1 MRGRG
6 FKSHQ
11 VHYFEVF
18 SEVFNMTNE
27 MNVLNSKRV
36 GIYIWHVK
44 NEQKYCIGYW
54 DPAGKS
60 YTGLSE
66 YDGAKQ
72 RIEQE
77 IKAKD
82 GVLQLSMSDVVI
94 DFAKV
99 LDFYNPNN
107 RTSSFDKI
115 IHSNLIKFF
124 GRDCQVATEIFE
136 LSKEYKNPKD
146 IFIDAVEKTA
156 SNEWEKFDPSRPYNY
171 NPRKGS
177 QDEAIKAV
185 KAAVKNNC
193 RKFLLGCKCR
203 FGKTFTS
210 YEIAKELGY
219 SNILIMTFRPG
230 DTKEAWKSDLNS
242 HQHFKDYTF
251 FRQDEIEEFS
261 NHDGN
266 KVLFISF
273 QKAKI
278 SSDFE
283 AVKQI
288 YFDMVI
294 IDEDQIGAHRINN
307 RNLIEE
313 LDKNFTLVLTG
324 TPELEIM
331 SNEFGDDFYKFDY
344 IDEQTLKENPDT
356 KEFYADMPKLEIYSF
371 DLSNK
376 FVDTIKDLDGFSL
389 AEFFKV
395 ENDKFVYTAY
405 VNKFLDYISM
415 QIDSADELPDYS
427 LGIFANPDFDMSHGL
442 WKLPSIK
449 ACRLL
454 KELLNKHKFF
464 KDYDVEVLPESD
476 KSPKQIEKKCHES
489 NPTIWLTVMKNTVG
503 VTVKSWTYTISLYGS
518 DSSSLSSYIQFI
530 FRAGSPGKDVFRT
543 FDFCPS
549 RVLDVVDMFAVA
561 RCADKT
567 NDDYQAAITKVANY
581 LPVFAYNN
589 AGGFERLTP
598 NEIFKQIDNFTTVK
612 SCRNL
617 LYKEFDLLS
626 DYADSVENVHVQL
639 FNPTVTKNEAL
650 KKLKKELLKKAE
662 NKKKS
667 ETEKSENKDF
677 IEKMFQAFI
686 DIYTW
691 VKYDKGID
699 DIDDFLEKVESY
711 SDDFEEW
718 FGFSDEFMNAFIDVI
733 SSSKKNFGIA
743 IERFKMMPFKFAM
756 EDVPEM
762 LAEKMLDKFSKKRD
776 LIDAAC
782 KGPTLLKM
790 ANKRW
795 PDIKLFAY
803 NEDGIS
809 KRLMRIFEKEVPS
822 VNIIKELKTDM
833 NVIMNPPYNGNL
845 HLKII
850 DKVIKA
856 CPDSEI
862 INLSPIRWLQ
872 DPLAEYKKNSDYNRF
887 ENIRNHIENFDV
899 IKAEEASQIFQALV
913 HGDLGIYKITNDGGW
928 VKENFYKSIID
939 KVYSCEKHWDDV
951 VEHDKIDGIR
961 VKTQKL
967 RNSAPSSNSTIKE
980 WQRNESCY
988 HLMYKRHSCIFN
1000 DGKQD
1005 EKWWTEFDIKNKYSR
1020 NIGDPLVDS
1029 IKFDTYEEAK
1039 NFEDSC
1045 WTKFMLFCNKISKVG
1060 VHSDFRFL
1068 PFMPTYTHP
1077 WTDKDLYDFFELTP
1091 EEVNIIENEIK

>member
-1 MRGRG
+1 
-6 FKSHQ
+6 
-11 VHYFEVF
+11 
-18 SEVFNMTNE
+18 
-27 MNVLNSKRV
+27 MNVLNSKRA

-230 DTKEAWKSDLNS
+230 DTKEAWESDLNS

-405 VNKFLDYISM
+405 VNKFLDYLSM

-476 KSPKQIEKKCHES
+476 KSPKQIEKKCHEGK
-489 NPTIWLTVMKNTVG
+489 PTIWLTVMKNTVG
-503 VTVKSWTYTISLYGS
+503 VTVKSWTYTVSLYGS

-567 NDDYQAAITKVANY
+567 NDDYQAAITKVVNY

-598 NEIFKQIDNFTTVK
+598 NEIFKQIANFTTVR

-626 DYADSVENVHVQL
+626 DYTDSVESVHVQL

-677 IEKMFQAFI
+677 IEKMFQVFI

-809 KRLMRIFEKEVPS
+809 KRLNRILEKEVPS

-856 CPDSEI
+856 CSDSEI

-1060 VHSDFRFL
+1060 VNSDFRFL

>member
-1 MRGRG
+1 
-6 FKSHQ
+6 
-11 VHYFEVF
+11 
-18 SEVFNMTNE
+18 MTNE
-27 MNVLNSKRV
+27 IDVINKKKA

-60 YTGLSE
+60 YYGLSE
-66 YDGAKQ
+66 YDSAKQ

-94 DFAKV
+94 DFANV

-136 LSKEYKNPKD
+136 LSKEYKNLKD

-177 QDEAIKAV
+177 QDEAINAV
-185 KAAVKNNC
+185 KFAIKNNC

-251 FRQDEIEEFS
+251 FGQDEIEEFS

-283 AVKQI
+283 AVKQM

-395 ENDKFVYTAY
+395 ENDKFIYAAY
-405 VNKFLDYISM
+405 VNKFLDYLSM
-415 QIDSADELPDYS
+415 QIDSADELPDCS

-449 ACRLL
+449 ACNLL

-476 KSPKQIEKKCHES
+476 KSPKQIEKKCHEGK
-489 NPTIWLTVMKNTVG
+489 PTIWLTVMKNTVG

-518 DSSSLSSYIQFI
+518 DNSSLSSYIQFI

-567 NDDYQAAITKVANY
+567 NDDYQAAITKVVNY

-598 NEIFKQIDNFTTVK
+598 NEIFKQIANFTTVR

-626 DYADSVENVHVQL
+626 DYADSVESVQVQF

-691 VKYDKGID
+691 VKYDKDID
-699 DIDDFLEKVESY
+699 DINDFLKKVESY

-718 FGFSDEFMNAFIDVI
+718 FGFSDEFMNAFVEVI

-782 KGPTLLKM
+782 KGPTLLKT
-790 ANKRW
+790 AHKRW

-809 KRLMRIFEKEVPS
+809 KRLMRILEKEVPS

-833 NVIMNPPYNGNL
+833 NVIMNPPYNKNL
-845 HLKII
+845 HLKILRKI
-850 DKVIKA
+850 MQHSD
-856 CPDSEI
+856 EI
-862 INLSPIRWLQ
+862 VNLSPIRWLQ
-872 DPLAEYKKNSDYNRF
+872 DPLAEYKKNSDFKTF
-887 ENIRNHIENFDV
+887 EDVRKRIETLDV
-899 IKAEEASQIFQALV
+899 VPMKDAIKQFNTDIPT
-913 HGDLGIYKITNDGGW
+913 DLGIYHITLQGGW
-928 VKENFYKSIID
+928 NSTSFLNKTVIKVLNKIRENVRNFDVNQKDGWRVRISVICGGRNGGGGAGRKSSL
-939 KVYSCEKHWDDV
+939 V
-951 VEHDKIDGIR
+951 
-961 VKTQKL
+961 TQKL
-967 RNSAPSSNSTIKE
+967 IG
-980 WQRNESCY
+980 
-988 HLMYKRHSCIFN
+988 YK
-1000 DGKQD
+1000 DGMKD
-1005 EKWWTEFDIKNKYSR
+1005 EKPWYEHYMKNQYSKTTSE
-1020 NIGDPLVDS
+1020 IPYS
-1029 IKFDTYEEAK
+1029 IKFDTEEEMN
-1039 NFEDSC
+1039 NFLDVQNSNLGR
-1045 WTKFMLFCNKISKVG
+1045 WFYDKMVVDVNINNTN
-1060 VHSDFRFL
+1060 FL
-1068 PFMPTYTHP
+1068 WLPTYKHE

>member
-1 MRGRG
+1 
-6 FKSHQ
+6 
-11 VHYFEVF
+11 
-18 SEVFNMTNE
+18 MTNE
-27 MNVLNSKRV
+27 IDVINKKKA

-60 YTGLSE
+60 YYGLSE
-66 YDGAKQ
+66 YNSAKQ
-72 RIEQE
+72 RIEHS

-82 GVLQLSMSDVVI
+82 GAKQLSMSDVVI

-99 LDFYNPNN
+99 LDFYNPDN

-210 YEIAKELGY
+210 YEIAKELGFN
-219 SNILIMTFRPG
+219 NILIMTFRPG

-251 FRQDEIEEFS
+251 FGQDEIEEFS

-395 ENDKFVYTAY
+395 ENDKFVYAAY
-405 VNKFLDYISM
+405 VNKFLDYLSM
-415 QIDSADELPDYS
+415 QIDSADELPDCS

-476 KSPKQIEKKCHES
+476 KSPKQIEKKCHEGK
-489 NPTIWLTVMKNTVG
+489 PTIWLTVMKNTVG

-518 DSSSLSSYIQFI
+518 DNSSLSSYIQFI

-567 NDDYQAAITKVANY
+567 NDDYQAAITKVVNY

-598 NEIFKQIDNFTTVK
+598 NEIFKQIANFTTVR

-626 DYADSVENVHVQL
+626 DYADSVESIQVQS

-699 DIDDFLEKVESY
+699 DIDDFLEKIESY

-718 FGFSDEFMNAFIDVI
+718 FGFSDEFMNAFVEVI

-756 EDVPEM
+756 EDVPET

-803 NEDGIS
+803 NADGIS
-809 KRLMRIFEKEVPS
+809 KRLKRILEKEVPS
-822 VNIIKELKTDM
+822 VNIIKELRTDM

-850 DKVIKA
+850 DKLIRA
-856 CPDSEI
+856 CPNSEI
-862 INLSPIRWLQ
+862 VNLSPIRWLH

-887 ENIRNHIENFDV
+887 ENIRNHIESFDV

-939 KVYSCEKHWDDV
+939 KVYSCEKHWNDV

-967 RNSAPSSNSTIKE
+967 RNSAPSSNSTIKV
-980 WQRNESCY
+980 WQRNKSCY

-1060 VHSDFRFL
+1060 VNSDFRFL
-1068 PFMPTYTHP
+1068 PFMPTYKHK

>member
-6 FKSHQ
+6 FNSHQ

-27 MNVLNSKRV
+27 MNVLNSKRA

-72 RIEQE
+72 RIEQA

-283 AVKQI
+283 AVKQM

-405 VNKFLDYISM
+405 VNKFLDYLSM

-476 KSPKQIEKKCHES
+476 KSPKQIEKKCHEGK
-489 NPTIWLTVMKNTVG
+489 PTIWLTVMKNTVG
-503 VTVKSWTYTISLYGS
+503 VTVKSWTYTVSLYGS

-567 NDDYQAAITKVANY
+567 NDDYQAAITKVVNY

-598 NEIFKQIDNFTTVK
+598 NEIFKQIANFTTVR

-626 DYADSVENVHVQL
+626 DYADSVESVHVQL

-677 IEKMFQAFI
+677 IEKMFQVFI

-776 LIDAAC
+776 LIDVAC

-803 NEDGIS
+803 NADGIS
-809 KRLMRIFEKEVPS
+809 KRLKRILEKEVPS

-833 NVIMNPPYNGNL
+833 NVIMNPPYTT
-845 HLKII
+845 
-850 DKVIKA
+850 KVEQGRKRA
-856 CPDSEI
+856 LD
-862 INLSPIRWLQ
+862 LDYPIYKEVCKHADEVICLMRRSQ
-872 DPLAEYKKNSDYNRF
+872 KYKKDGEYTGYWETDEDGNDITFDGVGVEVGIFQHKKGLPNIEIKSKYELNGKLDWIKENDLTKKTTTLWHLIDRDWDKFRLGEPVPKGYVALNEVSTKNFTVFTEGEVPLKKNGEPLRMLVYIKTSNGVAMKKWLLEYVNPLHNDFRRF
-887 ENIRNHIENFDV
+887 GDNHIDRGFTRTIEV
-899 IKAEEASQIFQALV
+899 P
-913 HGDLGIYKITNDGGW
+913 
-928 VKENFYKSIID
+928 KELIPD
-939 KVYSCEKHWDDV
+939 
-951 VEHDKIDGIR
+951 
-961 VKTQKL
+961 
-967 RNSAPSSNSTIKE
+967 
-980 WQRNESCY
+980 
-988 HLMYKRHSCIFN
+988 
-1000 DGKQD
+1000 
-1005 EKWWTEFDIKNKYSR
+1005 
-1020 NIGDPLVDS
+1020 
-1029 IKFDTYEEAK
+1029 
-1039 NFEDSC
+1039 
-1045 WTKFMLFCNKISKVG
+1045 
-1060 VHSDFRFL
+1060 
-1068 PFMPTYTHP
+1068 
-1077 WTDKDLYDFFELTP
+1077 DFFF
-1091 EEVNIIENEIK
+1091 

>member
-1 MRGRG
+1 
-6 FKSHQ
+6 
-11 VHYFEVF
+11 
-18 SEVFNMTNE
+18 MTNE
-27 MNVLNSKRV
+27 MNVLNKKKV
-36 GIYIWHVK
+36 GIYAWHVK
-44 NEQKYCIGYW
+44 NEQKYCIGEW
-54 DPAGKS
+54 DPARKS
-60 YTGLSE
+60 YNGLSE

-77 IKAKD
+77 IKAKN

-99 LDFYNPNN
+99 LDFYNPDN
-107 RTSSFDKI
+107 RTSHFDKI
-115 IHSNLIKFF
+115 IHSNLTKFF

-136 LSKEYKNPKD
+136 LPKDWKNPKD
-146 IFIDAVEKTA
+146 IFIDAVKKTA
-156 SNEWEKFDPSRPYNY
+156 SNEWSKFDPSRPQSYS
-171 NPRKGS
+171 PRKGS

-193 RKFLLGCKCR
+193 TKFLLGCKCR

-251 FRQDEIEEFS
+251 YGQDEIEDFS
-261 NHDGN
+261 NDDGN
-266 KVLFISF
+266 KVLFMSF

-283 AVKQI
+283 VVKQLH
-288 YFDMVI
+288 FDMVI
-294 IDEDQIGAHRINN
+294 IDEDQIGAHCINN

-313 LDKNFTLVLTG
+313 LNKNFTLVLTG

-344 IDEQTLKENPDT
+344 IDEQMLKENPDT

-395 ENDKFVYTAY
+395 ENDKFVYAAY
-405 VNKFLDYISM
+405 VNKFLDYLSM
-415 QIDSADELPDYS
+415 QTDSADELPDCS

-449 ACRLL
+449 ACNLL
-454 KELLNKHKFF
+454 KGLLNKHKFF

-476 KSPKQIEKKCHES
+476 KSPKQIEKKCHEGK
-489 NPTIWLTVMKNTVG
+489 PTIWLTVMKNTVG
-503 VTVKSWTYTISLYGS
+503 VTVKPWTYTISLYGS
-518 DSSSLSSYIQFI
+518 DNSSLSSYIQFI
-530 FRAGSPGKDVFRT
+530 FRAGSPGKEVFRT

-549 RVLDVVDMFAVA
+549 RVLDVVDTFAVA
-561 RCADKT
+561 RCADRT
-567 NDDYQAAITKVANY
+567 NDDYQAAITKVVNY

-598 NEIFKQIDNFTTVK
+598 NDVFKQIANFTTVR

-626 DYADSVENVHVQL
+626 DYADNVESIQVQS
-639 FNPTVTKNEAL
+639 FNPTITKNEAL

-691 VKYDKGID
+691 VKYDKGVD
-699 DIDDFLEKVESY
+699 DIDCFLKNIESY
-711 SDDFEEW
+711 SDDFEGW
-718 FGFSDEFMNAFIDVI
+718 FEFSDEFMNAFVDVI

-756 EDVPEM
+756 EDVPET
-762 LAEKMLDKFSKKRD
+762 LAEMMLDKFSKKRN
-776 LIDAAC
+776 LLDAAC

-809 KRLMRIFEKEVPS
+809 KRLMRILEKEVPS

-833 NVIMNPPYNGNL
+833 NVIMNPPYTTKVEQGRKRALDLDYPIYKEACKHADEVICLMRRSQKYKKDGQYTGYWETDEDGNDITFDGVGVEVGIFQHKKDLPTIEIKSKYELNGKLDWIKENDLTRKTTTLWHLIDRDQNKFRLGEPVPKGYVAFNEVSTKNFTVFTEGEVPLKKNGDPLRMLVYVRTSNSVDMKKWLLEYVNPLHNDFRRFGDNHIDRGFTRTVEVPKELIPEGFLIDEPMNVIMNPPYNKNL
-845 HLKII
+845 HLKILRKMMQYS
-850 DKVIKA
+850 D
-856 CPDSEI
+856 EI
-862 INLSPIRWLQ
+862 VNLS
-872 DPLAEYKKNSDYNRF
+872 
-887 ENIRNHIENFDV
+887 
-899 IKAEEASQIFQALV
+899 
-913 HGDLGIYKITNDGGW
+913 
-928 VKENFYKSIID
+928 
-939 KVYSCEKHWDDV
+939 
-951 VEHDKIDGIR
+951 
-961 VKTQKL
+961 
-967 RNSAPSSNSTIKE
+967 
-980 WQRNESCY
+980 
-988 HLMYKRHSCIFN
+988 
-1000 DGKQD
+1000 
-1005 EKWWTEFDIKNKYSR
+1005 
-1020 NIGDPLVDS
+1020 
-1029 IKFDTYEEAK
+1029 
-1039 NFEDSC
+1039 
-1045 WTKFMLFCNKISKVG
+1045 
-1060 VHSDFRFL
+1060 
-1068 PFMPTYTHP
+1068 
-1077 WTDKDLYDFFELTP
+1077 P
-1091 EEVNIIENEIK
+1091 EEVNIVEQEIKL

>member
-1 MRGRG
+1 
-6 FKSHQ
+6 
-11 VHYFEVF
+11 
-18 SEVFNMTNE
+18 MTNE
-27 MNVLNSKRV
+27 IDVINKKKA

-54 DPAGKS
+54 DPTGKS
-60 YTGLSE
+60 YYSLSE
-66 YDGAKQ
+66 YDSAKQ
-72 RIEQE
+72 RIEHS

-82 GVLQLSMSDVVI
+82 GVLQLSISDVVI

-99 LDFYNPNN
+99 LDFYNPDN
-107 RTSSFDKI
+107 RSSSFDKI

-124 GRDCQVATEIFE
+124 GRDCQVATEVFE

-177 QDEAIKAV
+177 QDEAINAV

-251 FRQDEIEEFS
+251 FGQDEIEEFS

-283 AVKQI
+283 AVKQL

-313 LDKNFTLVLTG
+313 LNKNFTLVLTG

-389 AEFFKV
+389 TEFFKV
-395 ENDKFVYTAY
+395 ENDKFVYAAY
-405 VNKFLDYISM
+405 VNKFLDYLSM
-415 QIDSADELPDYS
+415 QVDSADELPDCS

-454 KELLNKHKFF
+454 KELLNKHRFF

-476 KSPKQIEKKCHES
+476 NSPKQIEKKCHEGK
-489 NPTIWLTVMKNTVG
+489 PTIWLTVMKNTVG

-518 DSSSLSSYIQFI
+518 DNSSLSSYIQFI
-530 FRAGSPGKDVFRT
+530 FRAGSPGKEVFRT

-567 NDDYQAAITKVANY
+567 NDDYQAAITKVVNY

-598 NEIFKQIDNFTTVK
+598 NEIFKQIANFTTVR

-626 DYADSVENVHVQL
+626 DYAYSVESVQVQS

-662 NKKKS
+662 NKKKY

-691 VKYDKGID
+691 VKYDKCID
-699 DIDDFLEKVESY
+699 DIDDFLKKIESY

-756 EDVPEM
+756 EDVPET

-809 KRLMRIFEKEVPS
+809 KRLMRILEKEVPS
-822 VNIIKELKTDM
+822 VNIIKELRTDM
-833 NVIMNPPYNGNL
+833 NVIMNPPYNKNL
-845 HLKII
+845 HLKILQEVMKYS
-850 DKVIKA
+850 D
-856 CPDSEI
+856 EI
-862 INLSPIRWLQ
+862 VNLSPIRWLQ
-872 DPLAEYKKNSDYNRF
+872 DPLAEYKKNSDFKTFKDVRK
-887 ENIRNHIENFDV
+887 RIETLDV
-899 IKAEEASQIFQALV
+899 VPMKDAIKQFNTDIPT
-913 HGDLGIYKITNDGGW
+913 DLGIYHITLQGGW
-928 VKENFYKSIID
+928 NSTSFLNKTVIKVLNKIRENVRNF
-939 KVYSCEKHWDDV
+939 DV
-951 VEHDKIDGIR
+951 NQKDGWR
-961 VKTQKL
+961 VRISVICGGRNGGGGAGRKLGLITQKL
-967 RNSAPSSNSTIKE
+967 IG
-980 WQRNESCY
+980 
-988 HLMYKRHSCIFN
+988 YK
-1000 DGKQD
+1000 DGMKD
-1005 EKWWTEFDIKNKYSR
+1005 EKPWYEHYMKNQYSKTTSE
-1020 NIGDPLVDS
+1020 IPYS
-1029 IKFDTYEEAK
+1029 IKFDTEEEMN
-1039 NFEDSC
+1039 NFLDVQNSNLGR
-1045 WTKFMLFCNKISKVG
+1045 WFYDKMVVDVNINNTN
-1060 VHSDFRFL
+1060 FL
-1068 PFMPTYTHP
+1068 WLPTYKHK

>member
-1 MRGRG
+1 
-6 FKSHQ
+6 
-11 VHYFEVF
+11 
-18 SEVFNMTNE
+18 
-27 MNVLNSKRV
+27 MNVLNKKKV
-36 GIYIWHVK
+36 GIYTWHVK
-44 NEQKYCIGYW
+44 NEQKYCIGEW

-60 YTGLSE
+60 YYGLSE
-66 YDGAKQ
+66 YDSAKQ
-72 RIEQE
+72 RIKQE

-82 GVLQLSMSDVVI
+82 GALQLSMSDVVI

-107 RTSSFDKI
+107 RSSSFDKI
-115 IHSNLIKFF
+115 IHSNLKKFF
-124 GRDCQVATEIFE
+124 GRDCQIATEMFE
-136 LSKEYKNPKD
+136 LSKDYKNPKD
-146 IFIDAVEKTA
+146 IFIDAVKKTA
-156 SNEWEKFDPSRPYNY
+156 SNEWEKFDPSRPQSYS
-171 NPRKGS
+171 PRKGS

-251 FRQDEIEEFS
+251 FGQDAIEEFS
-261 NHDGN
+261 THDGN
-266 KVLFISF
+266 KVLFVSF

-283 AVKQI
+283 AVKQL

-344 IDEQTLKENPDT
+344 IDEQALKENPDT

-376 FVDTIKDLDGFSL
+376 FVDTIKDLNGFSL
-389 AEFFKV
+389 TEFFKV
-395 ENDKFVYTAY
+395 ENDKFVYAAY
-405 VNKFLDYISM
+405 VNKFLDYLSM
-415 QIDSADELPDYS
+415 QTDSADELPDCG

-449 ACRLL
+449 ACNLL
-454 KELLNKHKFF
+454 KGLLNKHKFF
-464 KDYDVEVLPESD
+464 KDYEVEVLPESD
-476 KSPKQIEKKCHES
+476 KSPKQIEKKCHEGK
-489 NPTIWLTVMKNTVG
+489 PTIWLTVMKNTVG

-518 DSSSLSSYIQFI
+518 DNSSLSSYIQFV
-530 FRAGSPGKDVFRT
+530 FRAGSPGKEVFRT

-549 RVLDVVDMFAVA
+549 RVLDVVDSFAVA

-567 NDDYQAAITKVANY
+567 NDDYEAAITKVVNY
-581 LPVFAYNN
+581 LPVYAYNN
-589 AGGFERLTP
+589 AGGFERLSP
-598 NEIFKQIDNFTTVK
+598 NEIFKQIANFTTVR

-626 DYADSVENVHVQL
+626 DYADSVESIQVQS
-639 FNPTVTKNEAL
+639 FNPTITKNEAL

-662 NKKKS
+662 NKKKY

-699 DIDDFLEKVESY
+699 DIDDFLDKIESY

-718 FGFSDEFMNAFIDVI
+718 FGFSDKFMKALIDVI

-743 IERFKMMPFKFAM
+743 IERFKMIPFKFAM
-756 EDVPEM
+756 EDVSEE
-762 LAEKMLDKFSKKRD
+762 LAEKMLDKFSKKRN
-776 LIDAAC
+776 LIDASC
-782 KGPTLLKM
+782 KGPTLLKT
-790 ANKRW
+790 AHKRW

-809 KRLMRIFEKEVPS
+809 KRLMRILEKEVPS

-833 NVIMNPPYNGNL
+833 NVIMNPPYNKNL
-845 HLKII
+845 HLKILRKI
-850 DKVIKA
+850 IKA
-856 CPDSEI
+856 FPDSEI
-862 INLSPIRWLQ
+862 VNLSPIEFLYRPFAKPTWQ
-872 DPLAEYKKNSDYNRF
+872 SWKDEFRNDFSGKFEVAEI
-887 ENIRNHIENFDV
+887 IR
-899 IKAEEASQIFQALV
+899 KEEASELFGIGIEAS
-913 HGDLGIYKITNDGGW
+913 LGIWHFGPNTKPIDYDNWYKDMSKDELTMIERFKTKDSLKDHLVRFDKQKYFVPLRKDAIMERWWRYQLINYLDMLVDG
-928 VKENFYKSIID
+928 
-939 KVYSCEKHWDDV
+939 KVYSGKYEGKTVLEARQANPHENHRNDDRPTF
-951 VEHDKIDGIR
+951 GI
-961 VKTQKL
+961 
-967 RNSAPSSNSTIKE
+967 A
-980 WQRNESCY
+980 
-988 HLMYKRHSCIFN
+988 
-1000 DGKQD
+1000 
-1005 EKWWTEFDIKNKYSR
+1005 
-1020 NIGDPLVDS
+1020 
-1029 IKFDTYEEAK
+1029 FDTFEEAK
-1039 NFEDSC
+1039 NFRDSIR
-1045 WTKFMLFCNKISKVG
+1045 TKAYIYIISQLKKSRTFPLG
-1060 VHSDFRFL
+1060 KL
-1068 PFMPTYTHP
+1068 PYLGDYTHP

>member
-1 MRGRG
+1 
-6 FKSHQ
+6 
-11 VHYFEVF
+11 
-18 SEVFNMTNE
+18 
-27 MNVLNSKRV
+27 MNVLNSKRA

-54 DPAGKS
+54 DPSGKS

-66 YDGAKQ
+66 YDSAKQ

-177 QDEAIKAV
+177 QDEAINAV

-405 VNKFLDYISM
+405 VNKFLDYLSM

-476 KSPKQIEKKCHES
+476 KSPKQIEKKCHEGK
-489 NPTIWLTVMKNTVG
+489 PTIWLTVMKNTVG
-503 VTVKSWTYTISLYGS
+503 VTVKSWTYTVSLYGS

-567 NDDYQAAITKVANY
+567 NDDYQAAITKVVNY

-589 AGGFERLTP
+589 AGGFERLTS
-598 NEIFKQIDNFTTVK
+598 NEIFKQIANFTTVR

-626 DYADSVENVHVQL
+626 DYTDFVESVHVQL

-677 IEKMFQAFI
+677 IEKMFQVFI

-803 NEDGIS
+803 NADGIS
-809 KRLMRIFEKEVPS
+809 KRLKRILEKEVPS

-856 CPDSEI
+856 CHDSEI

-1060 VHSDFRFL
+1060 VNSDFRFL